1 MSSGYIQARD
11 EPGPTEILQA
21 LRQALSDNSR
31 LKGGAPTEEIAPQLI
46 LGGYLREKPSLTL
59 VQEMLEV
66 NFSGT
71 MMKEG

>member
-21 LRQALSDNSR
+21 LQQALSDNSH
-31 LKGGAPTEEIAPQLI
+31 LKHGAPTEEIATQLI

-71 MMKEG
+71 MIKEV